1 MQVAKEFVIRTAG
14 LEAAVLDRLRCER
27 AHRATQEIAG
37 AHEKLSALAEELSRE
52 LYQVIGADPPTGSKP
67 VLVALRRAIHRGLPL
82 KGELRAAAEALPA
95 STTVRVTEWER
106 LRSEVARATAALP
119 ELLADDL
126 SGARRELRAVTVRPE
141 LRDALVHVQ
150 PNLYRS
156 LAGWL
161 AGDDRPPRE
170 RQLVSLVKYVARA
183 AAKTSP
189 RSTLTASGI
198 TTWSSTRPAWTA
210 SGDAPIPAR
219 PAPFGGHPAPVRVVV
234 EPDAAA
240 LHRIAAALA
249 RADAPDALLLVRPN
263 PSLVRTGD
271 QVCFLGAPP
280 SSAVRR
286 MRLTPAVDAILD
298 LLTDLGE
305 CSLEEFL
312 RRCGRPPYTQVRQ
325 FVAKLIETGLIE
337 ARLPV
342 ADQEPD
348 LLGRL
353 LQLTSGTDH
362 WQPVTA
368 ALTALAADLGR
379 YRAATGPGERI
390 RLAASSNGHLEE
402 AMRLAGL
409 SPSRRAGRH
418 PAAFDEHAILAA
430 PPAITLD
437 DSWEQALT
445 DLSAFGALVT
455 LLDRNLPVR
464 HCAAHYFTRRF
475 GRTAEIPFVLF
486 YEAISEDTEDPV
498 AAGLRLL
505 RTMDPTEGGV
515 VPLARLTASVSPRV
529 REVARLRAGAL
540 ETLRALRPGADGVVR
555 IPPELAIK
563 LGATAA
569 HLTGPPG
576 THAYYVQPCT
586 DEDGL
591 RLVLNS
597 VAGAGGRGRTRVE
610 RLAGRHRTGD
620 DPLATAPP
628 DDDLLVAELSKDGP
642 LVAELENLFDFTLNA
657 RSPAATHAIGYPS
670 LSSTRR
676 PDLVAPLGELTV
688 SLDPITGLPVLRW
701 PRLRRQVVPPHTGV
715 MSEIFL
721 PPPARFLAEVF
732 ALTPTVLFPNQ
743 NWLHDVGRAEPPR
756 TVVHTPRVDLGR
768 VTLLRRTWA
777 ISAAEVPRR
786 ASGEDDARFLLRMER
801 WRREAGIP
809 APCFVRILNVP
820 ALRAGTGLFAKS
832 RKPLYFDP
840 ANWFLLLALDR
851 DIRERPEEKVLL
863 FTEALPVP
871 AGRVT
876 EFLVEVS

>member
-1 MQVAKEFVIRTAG
+1 MIRTAG

-27 AHRATQEIAG
+27 AHRATEEIAG

-52 LYQVIGADPPTGSKP
+52 LYQHIGTDPPTGSKP
-67 VLVALRRAIHRGLPL
+67 LLVALRRAIHRGLPL

-95 STTVRVTEWER
+95 GTAMRVTEWER
-106 LRSEVARATAALP
+106 LRSEAARATAALP
-119 ELLADDL
+119 ELLAGDL
-126 SGARRELRAVTVRPE
+126 AGAMRELRAVTARPE

-161 AGDDRPPRE
+161 AGDARPPRE
-170 RQLVSLVKYVARA
+170 RQLVSLAKYVTRA

-198 TTWSSTRPAWTA
+198 TTWRSTRPARTA
-210 SGDAPIPAR
+210 YGDHPVPAR
-219 PAPFGGHPAPVRVVV
+219 PVAAGAHPAPARLVV

-271 QVCFLGAPP
+271 QVCFLGIPP
-280 SSAVRR
+280 SGAVRR
-286 MRLTPAVDAILD
+286 LRLTPAVGAILD

-312 RRCGRPPYTQVRQ
+312 SRCGQPYPQVRQ

-337 ARLPV
+337 ARLPL

-348 LLGRL
+348 PLGRL

-368 ALTALAADLGR
+368 ALAALAADLEQ

-390 RLAASSNGHLEE
+390 RLAASSTGHLEE
-402 AMRLAGL
+402 AMKLAGL
-409 SPSRRAGRH
+409 SPGRRAGRH
-418 PAAFDEHAILAA
+418 PAAFDEHAILDT

-437 DSWEQALT
+437 DSWRQALA
-445 DLSAFGALVT
+445 DLSAFGALVA

-486 YEAISEDTEDPV
+486 YEAISGDTEDPV

-576 THAYYVQPCT
+576 AHAYYVQPCT
-586 DEDGL
+586 GEDGL

-610 RLAGRHRTGD
+610 QLAGRHRTRD
-620 DPLATAPP
+620 EPPDNDPLVAQPP
-628 DDDLLVAELSKDGP
+628 DDEPLIAELSEDGP

-657 RSPAATHAIGYPS
+657 RSPAATHSIGYPS

-676 PDLVAPLGELTV
+676 PGLVAPLGELTV

-721 PPPARFLAEVF
+721 PPPARFLAEIF
-732 ALTPTVLFPNQ
+732 APTPTVLFPNQ

-786 ASGEDDARFLLRMER
+786 ASGEEDARFLLRMER

-809 APCFVRILNVP
+809 APCFVRILDVP
-820 ALRAGTGLFAKS
+820 SLRAGTGLFAKS

-851 DIRERPEEKVLL
+851 DIRERPEEKALL
-863 FTEALPVP
+863 FTEALPIP